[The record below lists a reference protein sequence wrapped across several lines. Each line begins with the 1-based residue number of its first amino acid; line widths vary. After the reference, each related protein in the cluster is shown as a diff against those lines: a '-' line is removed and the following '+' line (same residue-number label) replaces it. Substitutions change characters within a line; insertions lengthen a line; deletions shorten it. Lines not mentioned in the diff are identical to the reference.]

1 MGSKITTEMVKELR
15 GRTGAGVMDCF
26 AALAS
31 CGGNQTAAEELI
43 RKRRA
48 AQPLESPTDGSHR
61 AGVVHSY
68 VHTGDRIG
76 ALVEVEC
83 TTDFAARTTEFRTF
97 AHDLAMH
104 VAALKPSWVSPEDA
118 PWEEGSEDGE
128 QIDSNRYLLLQPF
141 IKDAGRT
148 IGDLL
153 AELSDRIGEPVAIRR
168 FVRWEVGEDVPQD
181 AAQPLQKPRGPL
193 IAGAVM
199 ILLALAATIG
209 LMLCA

>member
-15 GRTGAGVMDCF
+15 GKTGAGVMDCF

-31 CGGNQTAAEELI
+31 SSGDQAAAEELI

-48 AQPLESPTDGSHR
+48 ANPIESPEDGSHR

-68 VHTGDRIG
+68 IHAGDRIG
-76 ALVEVEC
+76 VMVEVEC
-83 TTDFAARTTEFRTF
+83 GTDFAARTEEFKAF

-104 VAALKPSWVSPEDA
+104 VAAMKPSWISPEDV
-118 PWEEGSEDGE
+118 PWDAADDEE
-128 QIDSNRYLLLQPF
+128 IDSSRYLLLQPF

-148 IGDLL
+148 IGELL

-168 FVRWEVGEDVPQD
+168 FERWEVGEEIPGELP
-181 AAQPLQKPRGPL
+181 QPLNKPRGPMV
-193 IAGAVM
+193 AAAVV
-199 ILLALAATIG
+199 LLMALAACLG
-209 LMLCA
+209 LMVCQ